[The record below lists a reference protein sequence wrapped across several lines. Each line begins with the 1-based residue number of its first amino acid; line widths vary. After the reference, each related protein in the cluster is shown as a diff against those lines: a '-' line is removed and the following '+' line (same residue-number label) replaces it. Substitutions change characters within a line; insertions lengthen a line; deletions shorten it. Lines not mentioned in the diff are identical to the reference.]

1 MKSMRDMPSLKRGK
15 SSVKPPEP
23 QLETEIKESEVNL
36 INKLCAS
43 IKSVTASLWKRLRG
57 LYNNKVVQRDQ

>member
-1 MKSMRDMPSLKRGK
+1 MKSMKNMPSLKRGK

-23 QLETEIKESEVNL
+23 QPETEIKEYKVNL
-36 INKLCAS
+36 TNKLRAS

-57 LYNNKVVQRDQ
+57 LYTNKVVQRDQ